1 MMKKKIGVAAVLI
14 LIFAAGAAHADSSCQ
29 RFSANPIGKL
39 NVIGVAMSQGVPE
52 ANSTIDEFYRKN
64 LRIRIDYDY
73 LIDPTYRQLQ
83 AQKAVD
89 ISFFGK
95 SATGR
100 KFSSEID
107 TALELNAN
115 LYTLLIIDRQK
126 RVRAFSQTLTVD
138 LDNLGKVVE
147 ELLLNLDGEERITVD
162 SGAPDQALGW
172 QTDLGKANALK
183 KKSRLT
189 YDFGA
194 SGKLWYK
201 YLGEVVPD
209 VELKTKDG
217 GNVRLRDLLNNK
229 VSAVL
234 IFTATAEKNTWMT
247 IGGISSIF
255 VVADEL
261 YRSFTLG
268 EAKPGKTTVPEARP

>member
-73 LIDPTYRQLQ
+73 LIEPTYRQLQ

-100 KFSSEID
+100 TSTKQCP
-107 TALELNAN
+107 
-115 LYTLLIIDRQK
+115 RQSAGNSP
-126 RVRAFSQTLTVD
+126 R
-138 LDNLGKVVE
+138 
-147 ELLLNLDGEERITVD
+147 
-162 SGAPDQALGW
+162 
-172 QTDLGKANALK
+172 
-183 KKSRLT
+183 KSIQP
-189 YDFGA
+189 
-194 SGKLWYK
+194 S
-201 YLGEVVPD
+201 
-209 VELKTKDG
+209 
-217 GNVRLRDLLNNK
+217 N
-229 VSAVL
+229 
-234 IFTATAEKNTWMT
+234 
-247 IGGISSIF
+247 
-255 VVADEL
+255 
-261 YRSFTLG
+261 
-268 EAKPGKTTVPEARP
+268 

>member
-1 MMKKKIGVAAVLI
+1 MKKISWVTAVLI
-14 LIFAAGAAHADSSCQ
+14 LIFAASVAEADSRYQ

-39 NVIGVAMSQGVPE
+39 NVIGIAMSQGVGE
-52 ANSTIDEFYRKN
+52 ANSTVDEFYRKT
-64 LRIRIDYDY
+64 LRLRIDYDY
-73 LIDPTYRQLQ
+73 WIDPTYRQLQ

-89 ISFFGK
+89 ISLFGK

-115 LYTLLIIDRQK
+115 LYTLLIIDRHK

-138 LDNLGKVVE
+138 LDNLCRVIE

-183 KKSRLT
+183 KKSRFT

-209 VELKTKDG
+209 AELKTKDG
-217 GNVRLRDLLNNK
+217 GNVRLHGILNDQ

-234 IFTATAEKNTWMT
+234 IFTATAEKSTWLT

-255 VVADEL
+255 VAADEL
-261 YRSFTLG
+261 YRNFTLG
-268 EAKPGKTTVPEARP
+268 EAIPGKKTVPEARP

>member
-1 MMKKKIGVAAVLI
+1 MKKKIGVAAVLI

-183 KKSRLT
+183 KKTRFT

-217 GNVRLRDLLNNK
+217 GKVRLHDVLNNK
-229 VSAVL
+229 VSAIL

-268 EAKPGKTTVPEARP
+268 EAKPGKTMVPEARP

>member
-1 MMKKKIGVAAVLI
+1 MKKKIGVAAVLI
-14 LIFAAGAAHADSSCQ
+14 LIFATGAAHADSSYQ

-183 KKSRLT
+183 KKSRFT

-217 GNVRLRDLLNNK
+217 GNVRLHDVLNNK
-229 VSAVL
+229 VCAIL

-268 EAKPGKTTVPEARP
+268 EAKPGKKMISEARP

>member
-1 MMKKKIGVAAVLI
+1 MKKKIGVAAVLI

-183 KKSRLT
+183 KKTRFT

-217 GNVRLRDLLNNK
+217 GNVRLHDVLNNK
-229 VSAVL
+229 VSAIL

-268 EAKPGKTTVPEARP
+268 EAKPGKTMVPEARP

>member
-1 MMKKKIGVAAVLI
+1 MKKKIGVAAVLI
-14 LIFAAGAAHADSSCQ
+14 LIFAAGAARADSSYQ

-126 RVRAFSQTLTVD
+126 RIRAFSQTLTVD

-183 KKSRLT
+183 KKSRFT

-217 GNVRLRDLLNNK
+217 GNVRLHTVLNDK

-268 EAKPGKTTVPEARP
+268 EAKPGKKMVSEARP